1 MGILSSRIDLHL
13 HSTASDGVDSPETV
27 VRQAAALGLPAIAL
41 TDHDTVDGVARA
53 VEAGSRLGV
62 EVVPGI
68 EVSSDYRD
76 NNIHVLGYFVDPD
89 SPALRPVLDWAA
101 AERDDRNRR
110 LCAML
115 AADGFD
121 ISMEELLSEY
131 PAAVLGRPHFAELMV
146 RKGYVSSVAEGF
158 DRYLEVGR
166 PYFLP
171 RRRISL
177 ADAIKTIRL
186 AGGVAALAHP
196 FEYKYPENEVVEF
209 IEYAMG
215 LGVQALECYYSN
227 HSPGQQAWLLARAE
241 KYGLGISGGSD
252 YHGVR
257 KPHIHMGTGI
267 DGNLRVPYSVLPA
280 LKALIQKHPE

>member
-1 MGILSSRIDLHL
+1 MGILSSPIDLHL
-13 HSTASDGVDSPETV
+13 HSTASDGVDSPEAI
-27 VRQAAALGLPAIAL
+27 VRQAASLGLPAIAL

-53 VEAGSRLGV
+53 AEAGRRLGV

-76 NNIHVLGYFVDPD
+76 NNIHVLGYFTDPD
-89 SPALRPVLDWAA
+89 APALRPVLDWVA
-101 AERDDRNRR
+101 AERDERNRR
-110 LCAML
+110 LCDML

-121 ISMEELLSEY
+121 ISMEELLSAY

-171 RRRISL
+171 KRRISL
-177 ADAIKTIRL
+177 ADAINTIRL
-186 AGGVAALAHP
+186 AGGVAVLAHP
-196 FEYKYPENEVVEF
+196 FEYKYPENEVTEF
-209 IEYAMG
+209 IEYAAS

-227 HSPGQQAWLLARAE
+227 HSPEQQSWLLARAE
-241 KYGLGISGGSD
+241 KYGLGVSGGSD
-252 YHGVR
+252 YHGAR
-257 KPHIHMGTGI
+257 KPHIRMGSGI
-267 DGNLRVPYSVLPA
+267 GGSLHVPYSVLTG
-280 LKALIQKHPE
+280 LKALKEKLPE